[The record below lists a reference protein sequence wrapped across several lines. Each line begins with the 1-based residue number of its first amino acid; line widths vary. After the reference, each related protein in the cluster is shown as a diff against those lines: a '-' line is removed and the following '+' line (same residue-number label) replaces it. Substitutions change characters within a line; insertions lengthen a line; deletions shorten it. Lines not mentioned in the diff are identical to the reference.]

1 VIVPGRQVVDAAR
14 VVRAAPERFSDYTLE
29 TVASSVLGR
38 GKTLEQLEGENK
50 VASIR
55 RLYREDPISLCRYCL
70 EDAKLVIGILE
81 ETGLLDLTV
90 RRSML
95 IGVGL
100 DRAWTS
106 IAAFDHIYIEA
117 MHQRHTVAP
126 TLGVDTMPAA
136 GAPGGAILGPQSG
149 LYENVWLFDF
159 KSLYPSII
167 LTFNI
172 DPLSYV
178 TPHDYSLMGEAA
190 RNELIDTPNGA
201 HFRREGAILPD
212 LLQRF
217 FQSRDEAKKRG
228 DAIASYVYKIIM
240 NSFYGVLGAAGS
252 RFASGFLAGAI
263 TSMGQHLLHWC
274 EKALSKLGYRVVY
287 GDTDSLFV
295 LSGLAEDASSETILQ
310 EGTTVCRKIN
320 AQVSEYIGDQYGL
333 TPHLELEFE
342 KIYYR
347 FFLPPIRS
355 SAAATEAN
363 SRGRAKGYAGLTL
376 PVAELKG
383 ISSEDLAKEPRLA
396 WIDIKGMEAVRRDW
410 TDLAQG
416 FQVGLLELAFR
427 DEGLNTVKLFIQNLL
442 ENLRSGK
449 LDRSLVYR
457 KALRKPVSEYTRT
470 QPPHVRAAAML
481 EPEEQT
487 GLIEYIMTHDGPQ
500 PLAKSSSPIDYEHYV
515 EKQLKPIAQG
525 FEEAYQTDV
534 GTLFGEGKQLEL
546 F

>member
-1 VIVPGRQVVDAAR
+1 M
-14 VVRAAPERFSDYTLE
+14 
-29 TVASSVLGR
+29 
-38 GKTLEQLEGENK
+38 EGESK
-50 VASIR
+50 VETIR
-55 RLYREDPISLCRYCL
+55 RLYRDDPRSLCMYCM
-70 EDAKLVIGILE
+70 EDAKLVIDILD

-90 RRSML
+90 RRCML

-106 IAAFDHIYIEA
+106 IAAFDRLYIEA
-117 MHQRHTVAP
+117 MHERSTVAP
-126 TLGVDTMPAA
+126 TFGVDTMPTA
-136 GAPGGAILGPQSG
+136 GAPGGAILGPESG
-149 LYENVWLFDF
+149 LYDNIWLFDF

-178 TPHDYSLMGEAA
+178 TPQKFSTM
-190 RNELIDTPNGA
+190 NEQERAGLLQTPNGA
-201 HFRREGAILPD
+201 YFRREPAILPG

-217 FQSRDEAKKRG
+217 FESRDEAKKRG
-228 DAIASYVYKIIM
+228 DAVASFVYKIIM

-252 RFASGFLAGAI
+252 RFASGYLAGAI

-274 EKALSKLGYRVVY
+274 EEALSESGYRVVY

-295 LSGLAEDASSETILQ
+295 LSGLSGDADSETLLR
-310 EGTTVCRKIN
+310 EGTEVCRRIN
-320 AQVSEYIGDQYGL
+320 QRISEYIVDRYGL

-355 SAAATEAN
+355 PSGASDTN
-363 SRGRAKGYAGLTL
+363 LRGRAKGYAGLTL
-376 PVAELKG
+376 PVSELRKR
-383 ISSEDLAKEPRLA
+383 SSESLAEEPRLG

-427 DEGLNTVKLFIQNLL
+427 DADIDTLKRFIQGILADL
-442 ENLRSGK
+442 KSGK
-449 LDRSLVYR
+449 LDERLVYR
-457 KALRKPVSEYTRT
+457 KALRKPISDYTRS
-470 QPPHVRAAAML
+470 QPPHVKAAAML
-481 EPEEQT
+481 EPEEQG
-487 GLIEYIMTHDGPQ
+487 GLIEYVMTRDGPQ
-500 PLAKSSSPIDYEHYV
+500 PVARQSAPIDYEHYV

-525 FEEAYQTDV
+525 FEEALKTD
-534 GTLFGEGKQLEL
+534 GESLFGEARQLEL